1 MEKPF
6 TNVHMHVFNTDCAPE
21 RFFRVLSSG
30 FVNPLAGRIKGLIE
44 SRAGRALLKSLHRM
58 MGSRD
63 EQRRMARLLS
73 FVQIGSKNS
82 QLEIFQLALEA
93 ANQFDSSARLVGLTM
108 NMDYMDSH
116 QHLRKSFET
125 QLEEVRDIKRYYP
138 DRFFPFLGVDP
149 RHRSGREL
157 RDWVQRNFEAG
168 FKHRGRA
175 YPYFYGIKL
184 YPAQGFFPFDP
195 RLEETLAFAEEH
207 DIPIMTH
214 CTRGG
219 SIYVGDNI
227 QSLVPRQPLMIDR
240 AGNQAIEAAR
250 VRAYERIACYYEAG
264 HVKNNRYGL
273 NGAACDLFSH
283 PDNYTPLLE
292 AFPRLKICLA
302 HMGGTTEFVDAEKDK
317 LTTKEAKSLISKE
330 GQALR
335 KLEGGTLWVDI
346 IARMMRQ
353 YPQLYTD
360 VSYSVSDFD
369 KEVVIEKLTAFLGD
383 PADEDALGRRVLFG
397 TDFFMTE
404 QEKQEVDLYRLM
416 LGNERLKPW
425 LAFMTRENPA
435 NYLSNIRDVV

>member
-21 RFFRVLSSG
+21 RFFRVLSSS
-30 FVNPLAGRIKGLIE
+30 FVNPVAGYVKGLIE
-44 SRAGRALLKSLHRM
+44 SRAGRSALRSLYQLAA
-58 MGSRD
+58 SRD

-149 RHRSGREL
+149 RHRSGKEL
-157 RDWVQRNFEAG
+157 RDWVKRNFEAA
-168 FKHRGRA
+168 FKHHGQTYA
-175 YPYFYGIKL
+175 YFYGIKL

-219 SIYVGDNI
+219 SIYVGNNI
-227 QSLVPRQPLMIDR
+227 QSLIPRQPLLISR
-240 AGNQAIEAAR
+240 AGNQAMAAAR
-250 VRAYERIACYYEAG
+250 DRIYQRIARYYEAG

-317 LTTKEAKSLISKE
+317 LKTKAEQSLISKE

-335 KLEGGTLWVDI
+335 KLEGGELWVDI

-369 KEVVIEKLTAFLGD
+369 KEAIVEKLTAFMGD

-416 LGNERLKPW
+416 LSNGALSPW
-425 LAFMTRENPA
+425 LSYMTRENPA
-435 NYLSNIRDVV
+435 NYLSNIH